1 MLCYVMLC
9 SNHIYVNLSHAIIKE
24 YSQSESKK
32 FAASIAVMQRVVLPK
47 KPRRFSGIYIFP
59 LRTLLKNICEQL
71 LRAND

>member
-47 KPRRFSGIYIFP
+47 KIPPILGHLHFP
-59 LRTLLKNICEQL
+59 SENSP
-71 LRAND
+71 